1 MRALR
6 EDRETMKNYQGLMR
20 RAEEIGDP
28 KPEHTYALGEEDR
41 ENPACL
47 TPKTLDPPEFHKG
60 NL

>member
-1 MRALR
+1 
-6 EDRETMKNYQGLMR
+6 MKNYQGLMR